1 MLREIVKILSYM
13 DWLRP
18 LLTIAQNQVNGPSHT
33 FLIPDDCGWS
43 PKRVESHLRSKGI
56 KTWGLDVY
64 RDRIMLSTTS
74 EQATLVQHLLKQQG
88 IAVENPVNAL
98 SASRKSGWSSLDGES
113 PSAHQGQQNRSPQ
126 GQHLFDHLN
135 DGMDD
140 WHNRLFG
147 E

>member
-18 LLTIAQNQVNGPSHT
+18 LLTVAQNQANGPSHT

-43 PKRVESHLRSKGI
+43 PKQVESHLRKKGI

-64 RDRIMLSTTS
+64 RDQIMLSTTS

-88 IAVENPVNAL
+88 IAVENPVDAPSINRGSGRSSPEWRSL
-98 SASRKSGWSSLDGES
+98 PSSQDRQNKSTGGRHPFDRLD
-113 PSAHQGQQNRSPQ
+113 
-126 GQHLFDHLN
+126 DK
-135 DGMDD
+135 MDD
-140 WHNRLFG
+140 WHHRLFG
-147 E
+147 D

>member
-18 LLTIAQNQVNGPSHT
+18 LLTVAQNQANGPSHT

-43 PKRVESHLRSKGI
+43 PKQVESHLRKKGI

-64 RDRIMLSTTS
+64 RDQIMLSTTS

-88 IAVENPVNAL
+88 IAVENPVDAPSANRRSGRSSPELKSL
-98 SASRKSGWSSLDGES
+98 SARQD
-113 PSAHQGQQNRSPQ
+113 QQNRSP
-126 GQHLFDHLN
+126 GGRHPFDHL
-135 DGMDD
+135 DDKMDD
-140 WHNRLFG
+140 WHHRLFG

>member
-18 LLTIAQNQVNGPSHT
+18 LLTVAQNQAKGPSHT

-43 PKRVESHLRSKGI
+43 PKQVESHLRKKGI

-64 RDRIMLSTTS
+64 RDQIMLSTTS

-88 IAVENPVNAL
+88 IAVENPVETPTFSHKKRHTIPQSNNPPSHQVQQTKAV
-98 SASRKSGWSSLDGES
+98 SSQHPVDYLDNKMDEW
-113 PSAHQGQQNRSPQ
+113 HYR
-126 GQHLFDHLN
+126 LFD
-135 DGMDD
+135 G
-140 WHNRLFG
+140 
-147 E
+147 